1 MDADGG
7 QPPRDGLAEW
17 FRPAPLP
24 RWRAV
29 FSVTCAA
36 AAFLSA
42 GGMLE
47 YGAGSPETQA
57 TPAAAYW
64 ALVFGL
70 HVVAFG
76 GAGLIAAFPALARPP
91 IKLAWLAAT
100 AALYGLAFA
109 VWRGHQPGAATV
121 GDWLA
126 RSTAYLPGALAVAV
140 GLALPR
146 QVPLTGGE

>member
-1 MDADGG
+1 MAAERREGPAG
-7 QPPRDGLAEW
+7 GLAEW

-29 FSVTCAA
+29 FSITCAA

-47 YGAGSPETQA
+47 YGAGSPEAQA
-57 TPAAAYW
+57 TPAAGYW

-70 HVVAFG
+70 HVAAFG
-76 GAGLIAAFPALARPP
+76 GAGLIAAFPELARPAL
-91 IKLAWLAAT
+91 KLAWLT
-100 AALYGLAFA
+100 VVAALYLIAFG
-109 VWRGHQPGAATV
+109 VWREHRAAG

-126 RSTAYLPGALAVAV
+126 HSAAYLPAAFAVAV

-146 QVPLTGGE
+146 HVPPLDAE